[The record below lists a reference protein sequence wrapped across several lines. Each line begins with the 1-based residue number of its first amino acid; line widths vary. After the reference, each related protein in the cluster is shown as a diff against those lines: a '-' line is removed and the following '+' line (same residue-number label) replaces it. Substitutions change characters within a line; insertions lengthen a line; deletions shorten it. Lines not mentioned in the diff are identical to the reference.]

1 MGRKPLIEERKHPL
15 YFKMQPVRNPDSPSG
30 GNGAWDG
37 AQAAKSPEWLMEQV
51 MEGLSDACM
60 LVDGTGRLL
69 YVNTVAKSL
78 LSAKGRLLG
87 RKLEAVLAHR
97 QLSMLA
103 ADVYH
108 TGKPVFTRLDIALPG
123 DRWREGRS
131 FHVSL
136 VPLWITPMRRLMR
149 IALRDAARE
158 VPAPAVSGAGGCEET
173 PQPPQPPQPPQCSE
187 AMSRMRNPL
196 TILQGYLENL
206 LDGAIR
212 DPILLRQTL
221 LTMRKHTMTLE
232 KLMETCGR

>member
-15 YFKMQPVRNPDSPSG
+15 YFKMQPLRSQDLPSG
-30 GNGAWDG
+30 ENGAG
-37 AQAAKSPEWLMEQV
+37 EVTQAAKSPEWLMEQV

-69 YVNTVAKSL
+69 YVNSVAKAL

-87 RKLEAVLAHR
+87 RKLDAVLAHR

-108 TGKPVFTRLDIALPG
+108 TGKPVFTRLDMALPG

-158 VPAPAVSGAGGCEET
+158 VPAPAISGTGRCEET
-173 PQPPQPPQPPQCSE
+173 PQSAPPPQFSDTL
-187 AMSRMRNPL
+187 SRMRNPL

-206 LDGAIR
+206 LDGAIK

-221 LTMRKHTMTLE
+221 LTMRKHTLTLE
-232 KLMETCGR
+232 KLMETCGK